1 MIIKNGLVFT
11 EENKFLPLSVVTEG
25 EKITSLVSGDDVLPA
40 PKEDEL
46 VIDAAGYYVIPG
58 LTDIHLRRI

>member
-25 EKITSLVSGDDVLPA
+25 EKITSLVSGDDVLRWKPE
-40 PKEDEL
+40 PE
-46 VIDAAGYYVIPG
+46 V
-58 LTDIHLRRI
+58 

>member
-25 EKITSLVSGDDVLPA
+25 EKLLLWFQGMMFCQRQKRMNL
-40 PKEDEL
+40 
-46 VIDAAGYYVIPG
+46 
-58 LTDIHLRRI
+58 